1 MMKVTKSRRSPP
13 AGAGAALALAVA
25 AVLLA
30 SPAAAFPPAQCVVPD
45 NGAGTIDYPPNPCGY
60 VTLQP
65 MMIIDGLPPGTTIG
79 IEAIIDS
86 FFDITYQAGGT
97 LGGEIEQFHAP
108 IHMEMTGAGS
118 MAGYFRPAFFDIFY
132 ECHAGPRLPGE
143 PVQSFPHDL
152 FLMQGQLPPGDP
164 DFDLLRITAG
174 GGFGMPSPGHTTLTM
189 VGGGGGGGGGW
200 AVDSFFDITYR
211 IDFVGS
217 PGGPLGGMSGSTT
230 GTIRM
235 QCGIPGTVANEA
247 KTWGAVKTIYR

>member
-1 MMKVTKSRRSPP
+1 MKSYRSPP
-13 AGAGAALALAVA
+13 AGAQAALVLAAAAL
-25 AVLLA
+25 LLV
-30 SPAAAFPPAQCVVPD
+30 SPAAALTPTECIVPD
-45 NGAGTIDYPPNPCGY
+45 NGSGTIDYPPNPCAY

-65 MMIIDGLPPGTTIG
+65 MMIIDGLPPGTTIA
-79 IEAIIDS
+79 IESIIDS

-108 IHMEMTGAGS
+108 IHMEMTGSG
-118 MAGYFRPAFFDIFY
+118 MLAGYFRPAFFDIFY

-152 FLMQGQLPPGDP
+152 YLMQGQLPPGDP

-189 VGGGGGGGGGW
+189 VGGGGGGGW

-217 PGGPLGGMSGSTT
+217 PGGPLAGMSGSTT
-230 GTIRM
+230 ATIRI
-235 QCGIPGTVANEA
+235 QCGLPGTVANEA
-247 KTWGAVKTIYR
+247 ATWGAVKAIYR